1 MNDSLL
7 SAIKALDFT
16 AIRNICLALSQEERQ
31 ELKSY
36 FARKNFNF
44 IFREVLKEEKRYH
57 FSNKELAII
66 SYTIMCVC
74 NTLEEV
80 RKIELFQNIEPYI
93 RGNYY
98 YFLSSLEDEVLL
110 DFVQTPQGAYMIE
123 GIQLMYKD
131 NPSKMSFQILWSAY
145 KAGYIALNEGIFIE
159 NMYNINWFKADEHL
173 TKYLLKHPETVVLF
187 PSVPT
192 YIQDTIFTTE
202 EWKKIYHTLDKKGYF
217 TNKNAILHAF
227 IETLLNPWKKNV
239 LDMYCRWIENL
250 EPSHQELLSSQHTLF
265 ALLSSDKTSVVNFVM
280 KLIKEISSEKEFDF
294 QAFADNF
301 ALCFAVQKI
310 AKSQLIGLGILEKY
324 YKKQAP
330 AYPDYRE
337 QLAVLFT
344 IPDVKLQEKVAS
356 LLTTYFGGE
365 GLADV
370 VAPYEDYLKGKAQDL
385 LSPTPVPPS
394 EGKGASLNQYND
406 LSSQLLDCPPSGKS
420 ARAEYVEGL
429 NSHTSQIAR
438 AARTPKTWDDL
449 LFLIGDY
456 IRERSPLVLDL
467 FFEGLNQLQA
477 QTPADYPE
485 LVKPY
490 LNQLLSNERAVT
502 SLFYQFL
509 DSWCNQ
515 SPIPLVYNTNKE
527 WEELQEFYKEKKYS
541 QAEKFNKL
549 REIHVSANKAKKI
562 FPFFFNKIACT
573 LLKLKEKD
581 MLPFI
586 STPTHA
592 PFYIE
597 PITFLER
604 FIQYEKAGKTP
615 MQEDVIIGLNRL
627 LPTEITEA
635 QKQLALSL
643 TGDYAPALQYY
654 FEVSNAI
661 TITDATRV
669 LWGQVLRL
677 KDIDGVFPELE
688 IPQKPN
694 LQGLVRP
701 FYLKYEVELTK
712 INGVERN
719 KIILEDNWDKKH
731 SSYSYYNELG
741 ANYYNVSPMGKVID
755 EDIDYEL
762 SLNPRYIDGWLCKYL
777 LPYTQGM
784 DSESLSEA
792 TRVMSLLLEHH
803 LPIYHGGWLMVATC
817 LLAERKPLRDLAAE
831 YILLNLQKGETL
843 TYLAE
848 AIGTLLAHKYAP
860 IARFVEFLDLPTR
873 DPKVKAFQKSVL
885 EAYLPLAEKQEK
897 KPTNHKKLVE
907 FNR

>member
-80 RKIELFQNIEPYI
+80 RKIELFQNIEPYAK
-93 RGNYY
+93 GNYY

-110 DFVQTPQGAYMIE
+110 DFVQSPQGAYMIE

-131 NPSKMSFQILWSAY
+131 NPLEMSFQILWSVY
-145 KAGYIALNEGIFIE
+145 KAGYIALNEGVFLQR
-159 NMYNINWFKADEHL
+159 MYDLNWFKADEHL
-173 TKYLLKHPETVVLF
+173 TKYLLKHPEAVVLF
-187 PSVPT
+187 PSVPA
-192 YIQDTIFTTE
+192 YLQDTIFTTE
-202 EWKKIYHTLDKKGYF
+202 EWKKIYHTLNKKGYL
-217 TNKNAILHAF
+217 TNKNTILHAF
-227 IETLLNPWKKNV
+227 IEALLNPWKKNV
-239 LDMYCRWIENL
+239 LDMYCRWIETL
-250 EPSHQELLSSQHTLF
+250 EPSHQELLSNQHTLF

-280 KLIKEISSEKEFDF
+280 KLIKEISSEKDFDF

-301 ALCFAVQKI
+301 ALCFVTQKI
-310 AKSQLIGLGILEKY
+310 AKSQLIGLDILAKH
-324 YKKQAP
+324 YKQQAP
-330 AYPDYRE
+330 ANIEYRE

-344 IPDVKLQEKVAS
+344 VPDAKLQEKVAN
-356 LLTTYFGGE
+356 LLTTYFNQE
-365 GLADV
+365 GLPEV
-370 VAPYEDYLKGKAQDL
+370 IAPYCDYLKGKAQDL
-385 LSPTPVPPS
+385 LATLSPSESPNSSENSENSPT
-394 EGKGASLNQYND
+394 A
-406 LSSQLLDCPPSGKS
+406 C
-420 ARAEYVEGL
+420 
-429 NSHTSQIAR
+429 
-438 AARTPKTWDDL
+438 AARTLTPITYPLTPEKL
-449 LFLIGDY
+449 LFLIGDC
-456 IRERSPLVLDL
+456 IREHSPLVLDL

-477 QTPADYPE
+477 QIPADYPE
-485 LVKPY
+485 QVKPY

-509 DSWCNQ
+509 DSWCSQ

-527 WEELQEFYKEKKYS
+527 WEELQELYKEKKYS

-562 FPFFFNKIACT
+562 FPFFFNKIACA
-573 LLKLKEKD
+573 LQKLKEKD
-581 MLPFI
+581 TLPFI

-592 PFYIE
+592 PFYID
-597 PITFLER
+597 PLTFLER
-604 FIQYEKAGKTP
+604 IIQYEKAGKTP

-643 TGDYAPALQYY
+643 TGDYTPALQYY
-654 FEVSNAI
+654 FEVNKQIAV
-661 TITDATRV
+661 TDATRV

-731 SSYSYYNELG
+731 STYSYYNDLG

-777 LPYTQGM
+777 LTYTQGM
-784 DSESLSEA
+784 DRESLSEA

-831 YILLNLQKGETL
+831 YILLSLQKGETL
-843 TYLAE
+843 SYLAE

-873 DPKVKAFQKSVL
+873 DPKVKVFQKAVV